1 MPHILTI
8 TMNPA
13 IDISTSVERVAH
25 TRKLRCGAA
34 RRDPG
39 GGGIN
44 VGRVAERLGSTV
56 TAIFPAGGSTGQL
69 LRRLVDEENLR
80 GVIIPIQEETRED
93 FTAFETS
100 TGKQFRFVLTGPPL
114 SELEWLKC
122 LNEFVKYRP
131 PIDFLVVS
139 GSLPPGV
146 PTEFYARIA
155 EIACSRDVPVA
166 LDASGPSLKA
176 AVDRGVDILKPNL
189 RELRELTGKPLADGA
204 SCAEACQTLLAA
216 GKAKIIALTLGHRG
230 ALLVTRDGA
239 WHAGPLPILPVST
252 VGAGDSFLGAMVWAL
267 ASGLSIQDS
276 FRHGVAGGSAAL
288 LAPGTQL
295 CRAADARS
303 LVERVVL
310 EPLTKGVLIEFDT
323 TPVHQHLSVA
333 EEQEP

>member
-13 IDISTSVERVAH
+13 IDVSTSVERVAH
-25 TRKLRCGAA
+25 TQKLRCGPA

-44 VGRVAERLGSTV
+44 AGRVAERLGSTV

-69 LRRLVDEENLR
+69 LRRLVDEENLC
-80 GVIIPIQEETRED
+80 GVAIPIQEETRQD

-100 TGKQFRFVLTGPPL
+100 TGKQFRFVLSGPPL

-122 LNEFVKYRP
+122 LDEFVVFRTP
-131 PIDFLVVS
+131 VDFLVLS

-155 EIACSRDVPVA
+155 EIARSRAVPVA

-176 AVDRGVDILKPNL
+176 AVDHGVDILKPNL

-204 SCAEACQTLLAA
+204 SCAEACQELLAA
-216 GKAKIIALTLGHRG
+216 GKARIIALTLGHRG

-239 WHAGPLPILPVST
+239 WHAGPLPILAVST

-267 ASGLSIQDS
+267 ASGLSTEDS
-276 FRHGVAGGSAAL
+276 FRYGVAGGSAAL

-295 CRAADARS
+295 CRAADVRG
-303 LVERVVL
+303 LFERVVL
-310 EPLTKGVLIEFDT
+310 EPLTQRLPIELGASFGSE
-323 TPVHQHLSVA
+323 HLSMA
-333 EEQEP
+333 EDEL